1 MACNFSRAF
10 GLPALMLCG
19 VLVAGSPG
27 AAVRAAGADAKA
39 AAQGGKTVALN
50 TRVTLPGLPGSTRA
64 VGARSTSILREPH
77 GEADNTPIPNARLR
91 LRNVLSGK
99 IAATTTANEMGQ
111 FAFND
116 VESGSYLVELV
127 GENGKITAIGHAFT
141 VAPGDTVA
149 TFVAWAPRS
158 TQFQRLLRKRR
169 LGGVGDGGVHR
180 HHGGGARSHPLRQQ
194 LRVASGTSSPA
205 QSPSSKQCSLPRRCE
220 RRRCRPRPRRL
231 CRCPRRAADSRSISS
246 TV

>member
-1 MACNFSRAF
+1 MVCSFSRAF

-50 TRVTLPGLPGSTRA
+50 TRVSLPGLPGSTGA
-64 VGARSTSILREPH
+64 VGTRSTSIL
-77 GEADNTPIPNARLR
+77 GTAWEADNTPIPHARLR

-99 IAATTTANEMGQ
+99 IEATTTANEMGQ

-116 VESGSYLVELV
+116 IESGSYLVELV
-127 GENGKITAIGHAFT
+127 GENGKILAIGHAFT

-149 TFVAWAPRS
+149 TFV
-158 TQFQRLLRKRR
+158 R
-169 LGGVGDGGVHR
+169 LGTKVPWFNGFFGNAASAVSATAASIGIT
-180 HHGGGARSHPLRQQ
+180 A
-194 LRVASGTSSPA
+194 VAPEA
-205 QSPSSKQCSLPRRCE
+205 IRCVSN
-220 RRRCRPRPRRL
+220 CG
-231 CRCPRRAADSRSISS
+231 
-246 TV
+246 

>member
-1 MACNFSRAF
+1 MACSFSRAF

-27 AAVRAAGADAKA
+27 AVRAAGADAKA

-64 VGARSTSILREPH
+64 VGVRSTSIL
-77 GEADNTPIPNARLR
+77 GAAWEADNTPIPNARLR

-116 VESGSYLVELV
+116 IESGSYLIELV
-127 GENGKITAIGHAFT
+127 GENGKILALGHAFT

-149 TFVAWAPRS
+149 TFV
-158 TQFQRLLRKRR
+158 R
-169 LGGVGDGGVHR
+169 LGTKVPWFNGFFGNAASAVSATAASIGIT
-180 HHGGGARSHPLRQQ
+180 A
-194 LRVASGTSSPA
+194 VAPEA
-205 QSPSSKQCSLPRRCE
+205 IRCVSN
-220 RRRCRPRPRRL
+220 CG
-231 CRCPRRAADSRSISS
+231 
-246 TV
+246 

>member
-1 MACNFSRAF
+1 MACSFSRAF

-64 VGARSTSILREPH
+64 VGARSTSIL
-77 GEADNTPIPNARLR
+77 GAAWEADNTPIPNARLR

-127 GENGKITAIGHAFT
+127 GENGKILAIGHAFT
-141 VAPGDTVA
+141 VAPGETVA
-149 TFVAWAPRS
+149 TFVRMRTRVPWFNGFFGNAASAVSATAASIGITAVAPE
-158 TQFQRLLRKRR
+158 
-169 LGGVGDGGVHR
+169 
-180 HHGGGARSHPLRQQ
+180 AI
-194 LRVASGTSSPA
+194 
-205 QSPSSKQCSLPRRCE
+205 RCVSN
-220 RRRCRPRPRRL
+220 CG
-231 CRCPRRAADSRSISS
+231 
-246 TV
+246 